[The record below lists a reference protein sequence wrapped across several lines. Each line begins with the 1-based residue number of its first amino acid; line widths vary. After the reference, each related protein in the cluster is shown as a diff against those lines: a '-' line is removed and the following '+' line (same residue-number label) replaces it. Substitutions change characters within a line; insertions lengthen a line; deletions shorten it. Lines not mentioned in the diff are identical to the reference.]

1 MTNLTQREIDLIL
14 KVFQNYYCEGIKE
27 TAEDNDTAESLFV
40 KLGILDEDGEYI

>member
-14 KVFQNYYCEGIKE
+14 KIFQNYYCEGIKE
-27 TAEDNDTAESLFV
+27 IAEDDNTAKSLFV